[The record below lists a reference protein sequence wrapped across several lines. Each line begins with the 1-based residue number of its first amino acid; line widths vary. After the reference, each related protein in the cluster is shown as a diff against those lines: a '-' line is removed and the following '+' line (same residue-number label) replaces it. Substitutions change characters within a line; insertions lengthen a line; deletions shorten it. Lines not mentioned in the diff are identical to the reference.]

1 MIRIARRTQN
11 AAPTPTPALA
21 AVPKEEE
28 ELFEEEARGT
38 LATCKMTDANVVV
51 HDQGEIE

>member
-21 AVPKEEE
+21 AVPK